1 MLDDSAKPL
10 IRQIILTSKGV
21 LDAMDNAAK
30 NAISGMKHVQLN
42 SIASCNRL
50 KEQSKKILIERASS
64 MSTKIQTFAKQTYG
78 GFMTQDEIDKITQ

>member
-1 MLDDSAKPL
+1 
-10 IRQIILTSKGV
+10 
-21 LDAMDNAAK
+21 MDKAAN

-64 MSTKIQTFAKQTYG
+64 MSTKIQTFAK
-78 GFMTQDEIDKITQ
+78 